1 MAKKKSKKKKA
12 KESNFTA
19 EYNNLIT
26 IFIGIFLLYSLYS
39 ESMGLLGTL
48 LQSVFK
54 GLFGKLSIIVPF
66 MFIGVGILGF
76 FEKNEYVYRIK
87 NSKLYYIGIFFIFIF
102 YGLLNAKSLPI
113 DSPTNSYVVK
123 DIVNSAI
130 DGEGCGLI
138 ATVITFYATKILGV
152 TGVWLVSVFAVLI
165 TIMFTFNISL
175 RDIIYTINAKTTN
188 GSNKNLTLK
197 ERALNL
203 KNAMVDMVT
212 EEVDEKTTNHM
223 LKLAIYI
230 LGLAPGIRNFTT
242 LIISLV

>member
-26 IFIGIFLLYSLYS
+26 IFIGIFLLYSLNS

-48 LQSVFK
+48 MQSVFK

-87 NSKLYYIGIFFIFIF
+87 NSKLYYLGILFIFIF

-152 TGVWLVSVFAVLI
+152 TG
-165 TIMFTFNISL
+165 
-175 RDIIYTINAKTTN
+175 
-188 GSNKNLTLK
+188 
-197 ERALNL
+197 
-203 KNAMVDMVT
+203 
-212 EEVDEKTTNHM
+212 
-223 LKLAIYI
+223 
-230 LGLAPGIRNFTT
+230 
-242 LIISLV
+242 